1 MRNRISISA
10 TILVAAL
17 VITSCTLTSTGTIQI
32 PSEPSVSGIPN
43 EPGRATPGAGVGS
56 IEGRLISS
64 SSGLPLQ
71 GQTVY
76 LGEFLPLD
84 PGDEYLVTLEAEG
97 SPNTRTDEA
106 GLFIFSSV
114 SPGNYPLLI
123 WTPFRSM
130 VIPDDTLD
138 KELNVVVLEGQTT
151 QLGDLVVD
159 WP

>member
-1 MRNRISISA
+1 MRNKISISA
-10 TILVAAL
+10 PILVAAL
-17 VITSCTLTSTGTIQI
+17 VITACASSSTGTIQI
-32 PSEPSVSGIPN
+32 PSKPSMSEIPY
-43 EPGRATPGAGVGS
+43 EPGNATPGAGEGS
-56 IEGRLISS
+56 IKGRLISS

-84 PGDEYLVTLEAEG
+84 PGDEYLVTLEVEG

-123 WTPFRSM
+123 WTPFRSL

-151 QLGDLVVD
+151 HLGDLFVD

>member
-1 MRNRISISA
+1 MRNSISISA
-10 TILVAAL
+10 TILCAAL
-17 VITSCTLTSTGTIQI
+17 AIISCTSTSLETAQF
-32 PSEPSVSGIPN
+32 PSETSVNGIPN
-43 EPGRATPGAGVGS
+43 DPGRATHGVGVGS

-76 LGEFLPLD
+76 LGEYLPLD
-84 PGDEYLVTLEAEG
+84 PGDEYLVTLEVEG
-97 SPNTRTDEA
+97 SLNVKTNED
-106 GLFIFSSV
+106 GLFIISNV

-123 WTPFRSM
+123 WTPFRSL
-130 VIPDDTLD
+130 VIPNDTLD